1 MACRSI
7 KAKAMTTLKLQST
20 LPKRLQFFSSIVA
33 SWNQWNDVNATRL
46 SSLTLS
52 FSLMAVNQSAL
63 NLAFVSD
70 VSERSRSFRSRSCF
84 DCDIALC
91 SAPMSFGFDT
101 VQSEIVYHCDI
112 SLLFAKHVIAFY
124 MNAKN
129 IMYSCIKVVNHCVWS
144 IHTHVHVIMHNHA
157 YFSILGIS
165 PTINRIDT
173 LADRDLV

>member
-1 MACRSI
+1 MACRCI

-70 VSERSRSFRSRSCF
+70 VSDRSRSFRSRSCF
-84 DCDIALC
+84 NCDIVLC
-91 SAPMSFGFDT
+91 NAPMSFGFDT
-101 VQSEIVYHCDI
+101 VQSEIVYHCGI
-112 SLLFAKHVIAFY
+112 SLWFAKHVIAFY
-124 MNAKN
+124 INAKEYN
-129 IMYSCIKVVNHCVWS
+129 
-144 IHTHVHVIMHNHA
+144 
-157 YFSILGIS
+157 
-165 PTINRIDT
+165 T
-173 LADRDLV
+173 LV